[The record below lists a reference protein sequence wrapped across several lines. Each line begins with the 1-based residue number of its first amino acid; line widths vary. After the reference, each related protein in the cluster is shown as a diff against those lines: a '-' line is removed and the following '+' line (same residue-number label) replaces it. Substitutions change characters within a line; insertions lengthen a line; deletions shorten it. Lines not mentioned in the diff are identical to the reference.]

1 MKLRAISL
9 TCMSLVFGL
18 IFSVSILAA
27 DDLPEVTE
35 EGLHLIKDSKL
46 GVVYAKPGVDLGVYN
61 RIWLVDATVAFK
73 KNWKRDQNRTQTF
86 KVNARDMERIKAELA
101 ELFSEVFAAKLTE
114 GGYELAT
121 EAGDDVL
128 IVRPAI
134 VNLDVSAPDV
144 RTASRSY
151 QLTESAGEMTL
162 YVELYDSVTSDII
175 AKAMDRQKDRERG
188 FMQWQSKV
196 SNKAAAK
203 KILNNWADTLVNA
216 LAEAHSASGDADTDQ
231 Q

>member
-1 MKLRAISL
+1 
-9 TCMSLVFGL
+9 MSLVFGL

-216 LAEAHSASGDADTDQ
+216 LAEAHSASGDADADQ

>member
-1 MKLRAISL
+1 
-9 TCMSLVFGL
+9 MSLVFGL